1 MTMRPPASPGAIPGS
16 ERPECTVPTGA
27 SHPRPALPR
36 RAARPSAIAAVLAVS
51 AALGGC
57 STTMDA
63 VTGSTGV
70 FSSAQA
76 SPAAQARTVQMVV
89 ASTRKSNRDS
99 GAGETAKAARFALT
113 SVSIPPGH
121 KAGVIERPSITPE
134 SRNRHFV
141 ALGERK
147 IEPDAFQR
155 ELAAQLS
162 GRVGA
167 SRDVLVFVHGFNV
180 SYDEARF
187 RLAQNVHDGGFTG
200 VPVLFTWPSRSQIL
214 AYGSDKESAT
224 ASRDPLEKMLQD
236 ISATPG
242 VGRVHILAHSMG
254 TWLAMEALRQSGIA
268 GRADLNGRI
277 GEVMLA
283 APDIDVDVFRAQMA
297 RVGKAARVSVFAQ
310 ADDRALSV
318 SSTLAGSRT
327 RLGALD
333 LDNKEHRDELNGLN
347 VRVYDL
353 KGAVGTSDFFRHG
366 TFAEA
371 PNVVRT
377 IGAQMAETPRIA
389 EPEDAQQ
396 AQSFVD
402 PYVAATRVPRS
413 PDNTVPVETKPL
425 EPL

>member
-1 MTMRPPASPGAIPGS
+1 M
-16 ERPECTVPTGA
+16 PTGA
-27 SHPRPALPR
+27 FPDRPAPR
-36 RAARPSAIAAVLAVS
+36 SLALWAVLAL
-51 AALGGC
+51 ATALGGC
-57 STTMDA
+57 SGTMDT
-63 VTGSTGV
+63 VTGSTGM

-89 ASTRKSNRDS
+89 ASTRKSNRDA
-99 GAGETAKAARFALT
+99 GAGETSKAARFALT

-147 IEPDAFQR
+147 IEPDAFQQ

-187 RLAQNVHDGGFTG
+187 RLAQIVADGNFTG

-236 ISATPG
+236 IGATPG

-268 GRADLNGRI
+268 GRADLNGRL

-283 APDIDVDVFRAQMA
+283 APDIDIDVFRAQMA
-297 RVGKAARVSVFAQ
+297 RIGSNARVSVFAQ

-333 LDNKEHRDELNGLN
+333 LDDKQHRDELNGLN

-353 KGAVGTSDFFRHG
+353 KGAAGSSDFFRHG

-371 PNVVRT
+371 PTVVRT
-377 IGAQMAETPRIA
+377 IGAQMAETPRVA
-389 EPEDAQQ
+389 EPDEAQQ

-402 PYVAATRVPRS
+402 PAVAATRVPRS
-413 PDNTVPVETKPL
+413 PASTVPVEAKPL
-425 EPL
+425 APM

>member
-1 MTMRPPASPGAIPGS
+1 M
-16 ERPECTVPTGA
+16 
-27 SHPRPALPR
+27 AL
-36 RAARPSAIAAVLAVS
+36 SALV
-51 AALGGC
+51 GGC
-57 STTMDA
+57 SGTMEA

-70 FSSAQA
+70 FSPAQA

-89 ASTRKSNRDS
+89 ASTRKSNRD
-99 GAGETAKAARFALT
+99 GGTGETAKAARFALT

-121 KAGVIERPSITPE
+121 KPGVIERPSITSE
-134 SRNRHFV
+134 SRSRHFV

-147 IEPDAFQR
+147 IEPDAFQQ

-187 RLAQNVHDGGFTG
+187 RLAQIVHDGGFTG

-236 ISATPG
+236 VATTPG

-283 APDIDVDVFRAQMA
+283 APDIDLDVFRAQMA

-333 LDNKEHRDELNGLN
+333 LDNKEHLDELNGLN

-377 IGAQMAETPRIA
+377 IGAQMAETPRVA
-389 EPEDAQQ
+389 EPEEAQQ

-402 PYVAATRVPRS
+402 PAVAATRVPRS
-413 PDNTVPVETKPL
+413 PANTQPVETKPL